1 MGIFSDWCSSVASA
15 VVSTAK
21 RVASKV
27 IHFVADNAEKFVGTV
42 KSVWKQVKPLVQKAQ
57 APLKALAA
65 ATAHIPGVNVVTRAI
80 STGVDALLALENSP
94 ALKAIGHTIEN
105 IGKRAKALQEK
116 IRNGEVSWL
125 TPEEYEQ
132 AIGNR
137 DSLRSVEGQAANLS
151 TEQQSSLEFADAIN
165 NLGIARIDLQRAI
178 DAEPTSYDH
187 YLRLRATQKLLNIE
201 ESKLL
206 EAGSLDALNRDDY
219 FVIRIASDLIK
230 ATPEMAEA
238 AAKRIDAI
246 LNERYGKTLQS
257 FVYEELVAVWVKQAE
272 TLANDVKS
280 IQANRNA
287 KVPNMKRLQNA
298 KRIQGELDS
307 VEAAELAELER
318 TLPELD
324 RELDAVS
331 TRQRDAERYADAA
344 EGFLQVL
351 EKTPEQLEA
360 EGRSYVIDEGPRVGE
375 LIIRAAQKE
384 VPFNQLPEEDQ
395 ETITDFAN
403 IFREDAQSRMNN
415 ILEVAA

>member
-1 MGIFSDWCSSVASA
+1 MGFFSDFFESISST
-15 VVSTAK
+15 VVSTVK
-21 RVASKV
+21 RAASKA
-27 IHFVADNAEKFVGTV
+27 IHFLAENAEKFVGKV
-42 KSVWKQVKPLVQKAQ
+42 KEVWKQVKPLVKKAQ
-57 APLKALAA
+57 APLAALAK
-65 ATAHIPGVNVVTRAI
+65 ATAHIQVVGVVTQAV
-80 STGVDALLALENSP
+80 STGVTALLALENSP
-94 ALKAIGHTIEN
+94 VLKAIGHTIEN

-132 AIGNR
+132 AISNR
-137 DSLRSVEGQAANLS
+137 DSLRSVEGEAANLS

-165 NLGIARIDLQRAI
+165 NLGIARIDLQRTI
-178 DAEPTSYDH
+178 DAEPTGYDH

-201 ESKLL
+201 ERKLL

-280 IQANRNA
+280 IQAKRNA

-318 TLPELD
+318 ALPELD

-375 LIIRAAQKE
+375 LIIKAAQKE